1 MRYLYTALKVILFI
15 LIMGFAIKNSQPA
28 ELHYYLGL
36 SWEAPLTLILL
47 ITFIIGM
54 LAGIIACV
62 GTMIRQRRQLVALKK
77 ELNVLS
83 KSAQTQTSS
92 TPPNII

>member
-1 MRYLYTALKVILFI
+1 MRYIYNALKVILFI
-15 LIMGFAIKNSQPA
+15 LILGFAIKNSQPA

-62 GTMIRQRRQLVALKK
+62 GTMIRQRRQLMALKK

-83 KSAQTQTSS
+83 KSTQTQPS
-92 TPPNII
+92 PPPANIV